1 MAIPIRFPV
10 LVMGA
15 LLVAGCSTGPADG
28 LNPKNDLHCA
38 IALWL
43 SGQYAE
49 RTDAPVEKRR
59 ALFVGNS
66 WFSYRI
72 PAERLDTPEARD
84 ILARAKQHPK
94 AVEPAA
100 LACIDRAARQTGFAG
115 FRSRIGKV
123 YDEADAERQR

>member
-1 MAIPIRFPV
+1 MAIPIKIPA
-10 LVMGA
+10 LAMGA
-15 LLVAGCSTGPADG
+15 LLVAGCTASQPDG
-28 LNPKNDLHCA
+28 LDPKNDLHCA

-43 SGQYAE
+43 TGQYAE
-49 RTDAPVEKRR
+49 RTNAPVEKRR

-84 ILARAKQHPK
+84 ILAKAKQHPK

-100 LACIDRAARQTGFAG
+100 LACIDRATRQTGFAG
-115 FRSRIGKV
+115 FRNRIGKV
-123 YDEADAERQR
+123 YDQADAERER